1 HIVPGAIALMTWIFP
16 ALLSSFALVREKEQ
30 GTVLQLYA
38 SSITALE
45 LVLGKAAAYF
55 VVGMVEAA
63 IVIAGGLIIFGIPFV
78 GNLVFFVIC
87 TMLYVL
93 SGVLFGLWAGSR
105 ANNQMAAVQICAT
118 VGFLGSMLL
127 SGFIYPIR
135 NITYPISLLANFV
148 PARYYI
154 EAARD
159 AFVRGGSW
167 LPPRDVPAFFLF
179 FYIFFFCSP
188 S

>member
-1 HIVPGAIALMTWIFP
+1 M
-16 ALLSSFALVREKEQ
+16 REKEQ

-45 LVLGKAAAYF
+45 LVVGKAAAYF
-55 VVGMVEAA
+55 AVGMVEAA
-63 IVIAGGLIIFGIPFV
+63 IVIVGGMIIFGIPFV
-78 GNLVFFVIC
+78 GNFILFVIC

-93 SGVLFGLWAGSR
+93 TGVLFGLWAGSR
-105 ANNQMAAVQICAT
+105 ASNQMAAVQICAT

-135 NITYPISLLANFV
+135 NITYPVSLLANLV

-167 LPPRDVPAFFLF
+167 ISHWYIPVFLLLLN
-179 FYIFFFCSP
+179 IAILAATTHGMRKMQIAS
-188 S
+188 